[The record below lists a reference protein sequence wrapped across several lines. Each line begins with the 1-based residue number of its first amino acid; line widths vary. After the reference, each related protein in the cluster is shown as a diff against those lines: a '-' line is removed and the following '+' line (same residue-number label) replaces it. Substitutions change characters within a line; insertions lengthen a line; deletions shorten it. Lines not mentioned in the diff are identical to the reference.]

1 MLGAGRTR
9 QGPPGSGPIILASLL
24 TPFKGCRGRFWQ
36 IGRRIMQFLSLGD
49 LFFISAATGTL
60 LLVEIGVLIIV
71 GVI

>member
-1 MLGAGRTR
+1 
-9 QGPPGSGPIILASLL
+9 
-24 TPFKGCRGRFWQ
+24 
-36 IGRRIMQFLSLGD
+36 MQFLSLGD

>member
-1 MLGAGRTR
+1 MAPDARVKDLLEAA
-9 QGPPGSGPIILASLL
+9 PSSLPL
-24 TPFKGCRGRFWQ
+24 LMPSNGCRSRFFGKF
-36 IGRRIMQFLSLGD
+36 GRRVMQFLSLGD